1 MTIFTK
7 TNLPRTEQNLLCRG
21 RCLASSPPPISSP
34 ALCSRL
40 PWERHTPTRLYC
52 ILCLLESLRCVQG
65 NRRAFHLPPLS
76 PSNTAYPPS
85 ITGRGHRGKLKS
97 SASPET
103 LCGIPHTP
111 KPVLLLR
118 GSGQREWELPSPRPQ
133 SWIGSLAVPLMSW
146 RPWDVLGMTHSFKSL
161 P

>member
-1 MTIFTK
+1 MAGAWLPLLHPSPLLPCAPACPGNTTLPLGC
-7 TNLPRTEQNLLCRG
+7 TVYCASWNLSGVSRGTEGLFISHRFLLQTQPI
-21 RCLASSPPPISSP
+21 PPPSQDEATVVSSK
-34 ALCSRL
+34 A
-40 PWERHTPTRLYC
+40 
-52 ILCLLESLRCVQG
+52 
-65 NRRAFHLPPLS
+65 LPPL
-76 PSNTAYPPS
+76 
-85 ITGRGHRGKLKS
+85 R
-97 SASPET
+97 